1 MIELFYTGIIIGFLV
16 SCPIGP
22 IGILSIQRTISKGQ
36 LSGFISGMGAA
47 FSDLVY
53 AMGTCLFMG
62 LLVNFIHAHE
72 RQLQIFGSIIVILL
86 GYYIFRKNP
95 VNSLQRDQEV
105 KQTLFQDF
113 ITAFLVTFSNVFIV
127 ILFIGLYA
135 QFGFILPGHSIQMT
149 IMGLLGV
156 FTGAAVWWFLLT
168 FVASLFRNKFNF
180 RGLKILNKV
189 MGAVIMGLAIFA
201 FVISVIEN

>member
-1 MIELFYTGIIIGFLV
+1 MVKLFYTGIIIGFLV

-22 IGILSIQRTISKGQ
+22 VGILSIQRTVSKGQ

-47 FSDLVY
+47 FSDLIY

-72 RQLQIFGSIIVILL
+72 RQLQIFGSIIMIVL

-95 VNSLQRDQEV
+95 VNNLQRDQEV
-105 KQTLFQDF
+105 KQTLVQDF

-135 QFGFILPGHSIQMT
+135 QYGFVLPGHSIQMT
-149 IMGLLGV
+149 IIGLLGI

-168 FVASLFRNKFNF
+168 FVASFFRKKFNI
-180 RGLKILNKV
+180 RRLKILNKV
-189 MGAVIMGLAIFA
+189 TGTVIMILAIFA
-201 FVISVIEN
+201 FFMSV